1 MRVRDF
7 DSSIA
12 QTLPQSAGRKEA
24 DAFQE
29 ALQSASQTPDAKKLK
44 AKAQD
49 LNDKLTGKAAEA
61 DKVAREFE
69 TLFMDLV
76 MKSMRQTA
84 RPEEQS
90 NATEIYQGMLDAEQT
105 KNMTNAQDFGI
116 RSLILDWMKN
126 VDPDINKQLGKEG
139 QASLSKI
146 QNDGNQMKNALT
158 NYKLMSAP
166 R

>member
-29 ALQSASQTPDAKKLK
+29 ALQSASQSPEAKKLK
-44 AKAQD
+44 AKAAE
-49 LNDKLTGKAAEA
+49 LTGKAAEA

-90 NATEIYQGMLDAEQT
+90 NATEIYQGMLDSEQT

-126 VDPDINKQLGKEG
+126 VDPDINKQVGKEG